1 MDHLSPDRVLADKDE
16 EDEAA
21 PEEVDT
27 ANDPEEELCVGA
39 TVHIPMVPMQQVVN
53 TLKYPENTHHS
64 EQLGEQQL
72 KYCQQIQPVS
82 QTVQTNK

>member
-39 TVHIPMVPMQQVVN
+39 TVHIPMVPMQ
-53 TLKYPENTHHS
+53 
-64 EQLGEQQL
+64 
-72 KYCQQIQPVS
+72 
-82 QTVQTNK
+82 